1 MIHQIRAFLEYWKIK
16 LPNVPIPQEWRDFV
30 DSEWSGDKLTTE
42 LPNLMR
48 KLQPFAGEFSKFI
61 ALQNSKSEKLYMINE
76 FIYQDCGALF
86 QLIQSIQTGDYQER
100 NLAVKRIIPIFFAFD
115 ATNYKRWCVL
125 GK

>member
-1 MIHQIRAFLEYWKIK
+1 MGNK
-16 LPNVPIPQEWRDFV
+16 L
-30 DSEWSGDKLTTE
+30 
-42 LPNLMR
+42 
-48 KLQPFAGEFSKFI
+48 FAGEFNKFI
-61 ALQNSKSEKLYMINE
+61 DLQNRKSEKLYMINE

-86 QLIQSIQTGDYQER
+86 FFFLIQSIQTGDYQER